1 MATATATGTPRSDA
15 LRTLMPMSS
24 EENVNVETQRQR
36 RRGIYLLP
44 NLFTTGTLFAGFYA
58 IIAATQERFDA
69 AAIAIFAAM
78 VTDMLDGRVARLT
91 HTESDFGIQYDS
103 LADLVAFGLAAG
115 LVAYLFS
122 LQSFETINLIGGKL
136 GWLAAFFYMATAA
149 LRLARFN
156 ITRGGLSE
164 KKVFLG
170 LPSPAAAGLLIGFVW
185 VTHDFGLSGET
196 LLAPVFA
203 VTVTAGVL
211 MVSNIRYHS
220 FKDLNLR
227 ERVPFTYIL
236 AVLLTFV
243 LISLDPPR
251 VLFAGF
257 FAYAASGPVMA
268 VVRWRRRRRTAT
280 H

>member
-1 MATATATGTPRSDA
+1 
-15 LRTLMPMSS
+15 MPMSS